1 MREIGSGMGQKRS
14 ESLDMGKSGLS
25 GQSASQ
31 KYEKILNKNPPS
43 SAKALLEEK
52 QNPAESVTQPERQRK
67 MSGSLK
73 QTKVEEFL
81 KKSQLEDQG

>member
-1 MREIGSGMGQKRS
+1 LTPTLSSQLEERLAGQKRKIRDIGSGLGQKRS

-43 SAKALLEEK
+43 SAKALLEEN
-52 QNPAESVTQPERQRK
+52 QNSTESAT
-67 MSGSLK
+67 
-73 QTKVEEFL
+73 
-81 KKSQLEDQG
+81 